1 MKRLL
6 PFYSEGIFEG
16 FYFAI
21 DRGGDRYRKKHKT
34 KSQLIAEFYRKEELK
49 MPELGTEVR
58 EGADDVQLDIA
69 YEITNVEEITTD
81 VQQFSGVRVVLMS
94 AHADEGSV
102 VLWKRKITGKTSKL
116 GVFIEALGSN
126 TDKWLHKWVIFR
138 QWLPRQREI
147 EIVAA
152 PSPRAP
158 RVIPRKVVKAQ
169 K

>member
-1 MKRLL
+1 MIGKELWEGVKL
-6 PFYSEGIFEG
+6 PVSK
-16 FYFAI
+16 
-21 DRGGDRYRKKHKT
+21 GGDRYRRKRKT
-34 KSQLIAEFYRKEELK
+34 KAQLVAEFRRKEGL
-49 MPELGTEVR
+49 MSPELGTEVR

-81 VQQFSGVRVVLMS
+81 VQQFQGVRVVLLS

-102 VLWKRKITGKTSKL
+102 VLWKRKITGKGSKL

-138 QWLPRQREI
+138 QWLPRQRVI
-147 EIVAA
+147 EVVAA
-152 PSPRAP
+152 PSPIASRIVP
-158 RVIPRKVVKAQ
+158 KKVVKAT